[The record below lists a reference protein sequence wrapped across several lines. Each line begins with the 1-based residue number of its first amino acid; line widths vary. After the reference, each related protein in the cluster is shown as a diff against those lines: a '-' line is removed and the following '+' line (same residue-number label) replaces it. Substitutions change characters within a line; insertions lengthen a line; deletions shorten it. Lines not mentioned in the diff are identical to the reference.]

1 MFSGC
6 MLPAVCLI
14 ATGYVSSSLSL
25 AVFLII
31 AGVGFSG
38 ISYVVWCVNQLDLAP
53 QYAGQNRRS
62 FYQHFVNIDQ
72 EFWLLSDA
80 YL

>member
-1 MFSGC
+1 
-6 MLPAVCLI
+6 MLPAICLI

-25 AVFLII
+25 AVLLIV

-62 FYQHFVNIDQ
+62 FYHHFDHIEQ
-72 EFWLLSDA
+72 EYSG
-80 YL
+80 Y